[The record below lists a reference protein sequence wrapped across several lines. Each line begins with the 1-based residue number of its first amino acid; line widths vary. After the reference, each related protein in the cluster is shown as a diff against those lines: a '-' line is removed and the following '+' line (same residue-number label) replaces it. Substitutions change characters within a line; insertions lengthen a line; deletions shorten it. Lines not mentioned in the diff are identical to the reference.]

1 MAEGTLVN
9 ELFSSA
15 LIDDGEKFTNL
26 LIESKLNITASL
38 WLYSEENETW
48 RLVIGMPK
56 VKEKGPS
63 QAYTK
68 LQSILKKF
76 YDEHSAFDTETGTTH
91 NPFRPRIYLPDIS
104 VMDSTDPFLKTLHNK
119 LGPDIRDAQLHNLR
133 IGDYYVENAIIYW
146 LK

>member
-1 MAEGTLVN
+1 
-9 ELFSSA
+9 
-15 LIDDGEKFTNL
+15 
-26 LIESKLNITASL
+26 
-38 WLYSEENETW
+38 
-48 RLVIGMPK
+48 MPK

-76 YDEHSAFDTETGTTH
+76 YDEHSAFDTETGTTYK
-91 NPFRPRIYLPDIS
+91 PFRPRIYLPDIS

-119 LGPDIRDAQLHNLR
+119 LGPDIRDAQLSSLR
-133 IGDYYVENAIIYW
+133 IGDYYIENAIIYW

>member
-9 ELFSSA
+9 ESFSSV
-15 LIDDGEKFTNL
+15 LINDGEKLTDL
-26 LIESKLNITASL
+26 LLESKLNITASL
-38 WLYSEENETW
+38 WLYSGENETW

-56 VKEKGPS
+56 VKEEGPS

-68 LQSILKKF
+68 LQSALKKF
-76 YDEHSAFDTETGTTH
+76 YDEHPVFSDEPTSTQT
-91 NPFRPRIYLPDIS
+91 PFRPRIYLPDIS
-104 VMDSTDPFLKTLHNK
+104 VMDNTDPFLKTLRHK

-133 IGDYYVENAIIYW
+133 LGDYYIENAIIYW